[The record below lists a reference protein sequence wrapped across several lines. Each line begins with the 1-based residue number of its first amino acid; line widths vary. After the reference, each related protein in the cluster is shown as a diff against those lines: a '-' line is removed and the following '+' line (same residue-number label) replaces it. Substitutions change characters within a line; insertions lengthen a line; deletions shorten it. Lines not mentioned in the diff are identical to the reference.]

1 MTVKED
7 ELHKE
12 MFEQSWRSLYDYFY
26 DPKLHGVDWEAVRAR
41 YKPLV
46 DHVATKEDL
55 YALLYMMMG
64 ELNASHLGVAGFGT
78 APEQLTAE
86 LGLLFDE
93 TYTGRGLK
101 ITEILKRGPADRRGI
116 SLKVG
121 EYILAIDGTEVTPTR
136 NVSQLLNDKVDET
149 VVLLVSADP
158 KASLKDRKAV
168 RRVEL
173 KAIRRNT
180 DPRKPDE
187 VSAENLL
194 YERWVEKNARRVAE
208 LSKGKLGYI
217 HIPSMNEEGM
227 ERFVRSLYSDNFDK
241 EAIVLDVRYN
251 GGGFTH
257 EQVLNYLGSREHT
270 FFRHRFGGEGLVLRA
285 YDRKWTK
292 PTVLLIN
299 NRSYSDAEIFP
310 HAFRTLGLGK
320 LVGQSTGGFVI
331 GTGSISLIDGSMFRV
346 PRIGVFTVQ
355 GTNME
360 KEGVKPD
367 VEVIPHPDQLAKG
380 IDAQVDKAVEVLQVE
395 VAKWKKTRPS
405 VASRE
410 GVKPLPAPGRPLPL
424 PDSPVSPGPMPPA
437 GK

>member
-1 MTVKED
+1 
-7 ELHKE
+7 
-12 MFEQSWRSLYDYFY
+12 MFVESLRSLYHYFY

-46 DHVATKEDL
+46 EHVATKEDL

-64 ELNASHLGVAGFGT
+64 ELNASHLGVGGFGT

-93 TYTGRGLK
+93 SYTGRGLK
-101 ITEILKRGPADRRGI
+101 ITEVLKRGPADRRGI
-116 SLKVG
+116 HLKAG
-121 EYILAIDGTEVTPTR
+121 EYILAIDGTELTPTTDI
-136 NVSQLLNDKVDET
+136 SPLLNDKANEP

-168 RRVEL
+168 HRVEL
-173 KAIRRNT
+173 KAIHRDT
-180 DPRKPDE
+180 DPRKPEE
-187 VSAENLL
+187 VSAEKLL
-194 YERWVEKNARRVAE
+194 YERWVENNARRVTA

-217 HIPSMNEEGM
+217 HIPSMNEEGL

-310 HAFRTLGLGK
+310 HAFRALGLGK

-331 GTGSISLIDGSMFRV
+331 GTGSISLIDGSTFRV
-346 PRIGVFTVQ
+346 PRIGVYTVQ

-360 KEGVKPD
+360 NEGVKPD
-367 VEVIPHPDQLAKG
+367 VEVVPHPDQLAKG
-380 IDAQVDKAVEVLQVE
+380 LDAQLDKAVEVLQVE
-395 VAKWKKTRPS
+395 VAKWKK
-405 VASRE
+405 
-410 GVKPLPAPGRPLPL
+410 GRPAVV
-424 PDSPVSPGPMPPA
+424 SKGGSGAAKPVGSGGMPPA
-437 GK
+437 GP